1 LSAPLQKL
9 PIDDALPEL
18 LAAVRV
24 HRVAVLVA
32 PPGAGKTTRVPSAL
46 LDANLVGDGDIVV
59 LQPRRLAARLAAER
73 VAFERGVRIGDE
85 VGYEIRLDRKVSAA
99 TRIRFVTEGI
109 LTRRMLSDPTLRG
122 TTCVVIDE
130 FHERHLDGD
139 VALALLARLRATRPD
154 LNLIVMSATLDAEPV
169 AAFLQAPIV
178 RSMGRAFPL
187 TIEHADPRDDLTL
200 PIGKQVSGAV
210 RKLVRDKLDG
220 DVLVFLP
227 GAGEIRFC
235 TDDLAEAAAQHDLL
249 VVPLHG
255 ELTAEEQDRAIRPGP
270 ARNQG
275 TQRKVILA
283 TNVAETS
290 VTIDG
295 VVAVIDTGRA
305 RVARHSPWSGLPM
318 LQVEPISKASAA
330 QRAGRAGRTRPG
342 RVLRLFTQH
351 DHDGRRDFDAAE
363 IARAD
368 LAATALEMRAAG
380 LAGLNAL
387 TWFEAPPAAAVEA
400 AELLL
405 RRLGAVATDGALTA
419 LGRSMMRFAAH
430 PRLARLICE
439 AEPRGAGREACLI
452 AACASARELRLER
465 RAFRGGGAKLSS
477 PSDLIDDLDAML
489 DARASGMRSERIR
502 SAGLD
507 VPTAHTVHRVA
518 QQYERALDNS
528 ATSRRERKLSDDE
541 LDQVLQ
547 MAILAAY
554 PDRVGKRRA
563 PRSADFVFAGGG
575 GAALAPTSSV
585 IDAEYIVAVDT
596 AETGQRGAASKAQI
610 RRASAIDPS
619 WLIDLF
625 LDRIV
630 ERDDLLWN
638 AERSRV
644 ERVTQMMYDGLVI
657 DESRDVESARNA
669 GPRAAAVLAKQALAA
684 GIERFVDGDTLAQW
698 RARLATVARAMGD
711 DSLAASDEALAA
723 ILTTACEGLI
733 SFDELRKADLMALL
747 DASLGDKRTLV
758 ARLAPTHLDL
768 PRRRRVP
775 IHYEL
780 AQAPW
785 IAARMQDFFG
795 LARAPSVCDGRVPL
809 VLHLLAPNQRPV
821 QVTQDLPGFWIK
833 HYPGLR
839 NQLMRRYP
847 RHQWPEDPTQ
857 FIAGE

>member
-1 LSAPLQKL
+1 MLTL
-9 PIDDALPEL
+9 PIDDALPAL
-18 LAAVRV
+18 LDAVAA
-24 HRVAVLVA
+24 HGVAVLVA

-109 LTRRMLSDPTLRG
+109 LTRRLLSDPTLRG
-122 TTCVVIDE
+122 TSCVIIDE

-139 VALALLARLRATRPD
+139 VALALLARLRASRPE
-154 LNLIVMSATLDAEPV
+154 LRLIVMSATLDAEPV

-178 RSMGRAFPL
+178 RSMGRTFPL

-255 ELTAEEQDRAIRPGP
+255 ELTAEEQDRAIGP
-270 ARNQG
+270 AK
-275 TQRKVILA
+275 QRKVILA

-342 RVLRLFTQH
+342 RVLRLYTQH

-387 TWFEAPPAAAVEA
+387 TWFEPPPPAAVAA

-405 RRLGAVATDGALTA
+405 RRLGATDEQGHL
-419 LGRSMMRFAAH
+419 LPMGRAMLRFATH

-465 RAFRGGGAKLSS
+465 RAFRGGGAKLTS

-518 QQYERALDNS
+518 QQYERLLD
-528 ATSRRERKLSDDE
+528 TKQRDRKLSDDE
-541 LDQVLQ
+541 LDRVLQ

-575 GAALAPTSSV
+575 GATLAPTSSV

-596 AETGQRGAASKAQI
+596 AETGQRGTASKSQI
-610 RRASAIDPS
+610 RRASAIDPA

-630 ERDDLLWN
+630 ERDELSWN
-638 AERSRV
+638 SERNRV
-644 ERVTQMMYDGLVI
+644 ERVTQMMYEGLVI
-657 DESRDVESARNA
+657 DESRDLEAARNA
-669 GPRAAAVLAKQALAA
+669 GSPAAAILAKQALAA
-684 GIERFVDGDTLAQW
+684 GIERFVDAEALTQW
-698 RARLATVARAMGD
+698 RARLATVARATGD
-711 DSLAASDEALAA
+711 ESLAASDESLAA
-723 ILTTACEGLI
+723 ILTTACDGYI
-733 SFDELRKADLMALL
+733 SFDELRRADLMALL
-747 DASLGDKRTLV
+747 DASLGDKRALV
-758 ARLAPTHLDL
+758 ARLAPTHIDL
-768 PRRRRVP
+768 PRRRRVQ

-785 IAARMQDFFG
+785 LAARMQDFFG

-821 QVTQDLPGFWIK
+821 QVTQDLPGFWVK
-833 HYPGLR
+833 HYPALR

-847 RHQWPEDPTQ
+847 RHQWPPDPTQ
-857 FIAGE
+857 FIADD

>member
-1 LSAPLQKL
+1 MLTL
-9 PIDDALPEL
+9 PIDDALPAL
-18 LAAVRV
+18 LDAVAA
-24 HRVAVLVA
+24 HGVAVLVA

-122 TTCVVIDE
+122 TSCVIIDE

-139 VALALLARLRATRPD
+139 VALALLARLRASRPE
-154 LNLIVMSATLDAEPV
+154 LRLIVMSATLDAEPV

-178 RSMGRAFPL
+178 RSMGRTFPL

-255 ELTAEEQDRAIRPGP
+255 ELTAEEQDRAIGP
-270 ARNQG
+270 AK
-275 TQRKVILA
+275 QRKVILA

-342 RVLRLFTQH
+342 RVLRLYTQH

-387 TWFEAPPAAAVEA
+387 TWFEPPPPAAVAA

-405 RRLGAVATDGALTA
+405 RRLGATDEQGHL
-419 LGRSMMRFAAH
+419 LPMGRAMLRFATH

-465 RAFRGGGAKLSS
+465 RAFRGGGAKLTS

-518 QQYERALDNS
+518 QQYERLLD
-528 ATSRRERKLSDDE
+528 TKQRDRKLSDDE
-541 LDQVLQ
+541 LDRVLQ

-575 GAALAPTSSV
+575 GATLAPTSSV

-596 AETGQRGAASKAQI
+596 AETGQRGTASKSQI
-610 RRASAIDPS
+610 RRASAIDPA

-630 ERDDLLWN
+630 ERDELSWN
-638 AERSRV
+638 SERNRV
-644 ERVTQMMYDGLVI
+644 ERVTQMMYEGLVI
-657 DESRDVESARNA
+657 DESRDLEAARNA
-669 GPRAAAVLAKQALAA
+669 GSPAAAILAKQALAA
-684 GIERFVDGDTLAQW
+684 GIERFVDAEALTQW
-698 RARLATVARAMGD
+698 RARLATVARATGD
-711 DSLAASDEALAA
+711 ESLAASDESLAA
-723 ILTTACEGLI
+723 ILTTACDGYI
-733 SFDELRKADLMALL
+733 SFDELRRADLMALL
-747 DASLGDKRTLV
+747 DASLGDKRALV
-758 ARLAPTHLDL
+758 ARLAPTHIDL
-768 PRRRRVP
+768 PRRRRVQ

-785 IAARMQDFFG
+785 LAARMQDFFG

-821 QVTQDLPGFWIK
+821 QVTQDLPGFWVK
-833 HYPGLR
+833 HYPALR

-847 RHQWPEDPTQ
+847 RHQWPPDPTQ
-857 FIAGE
+857 FIADD

>member
-1 LSAPLQKL
+1 MIQL
-9 PIDDALPEL
+9 PIDDALPAL
-18 LAAVRV
+18 LNAVAQ
-24 HRVAVLVA
+24 HGVAVLVA

-73 VAFERGVRIGDE
+73 VAFERGVRLGDE
-85 VGYEIRLDRKVSAA
+85 VGYEIRLERKVSAA

-109 LTRRMLSDPTLRG
+109 LTRRLRSDPTLRG
-122 TTCVVIDE
+122 TRCVIIDE

-139 VALALLARLRATRPD
+139 VALALVARLRVSRPE
-154 LNLIVMSATLDAEPV
+154 LRLIVMSATLDAEPV

-178 RSMGRAFPL
+178 RSLGRTFPL

-255 ELTAEEQDRAIRPGP
+255 ELTAEEQDRAIGP
-270 ARNQG
+270 AK
-275 TQRKVILA
+275 QRKVILA

-342 RVLRLFTQH
+342 RVLRLYTQH

-387 TWFEAPPAAAVEA
+387 TWFEPPPPAAVAA

-405 RRLGAVATDGALTA
+405 RRLGATDEPGHL
-419 LGRSMMRFAAH
+419 LPMGRAMLRFATH

-465 RAFRGGGAKLSS
+465 RAFRGGGAKLTS

-518 QQYERALDNS
+518 QQYERLLD
-528 ATSRRERKLSDDE
+528 TTQRDRKLGDDE
-541 LDQVLQ
+541 LDRILQ

-575 GAALAPTSSV
+575 GATLAPTSSV

-596 AETGQRGAASKAQI
+596 AETGQRGTASKSQI
-610 RRASAIDPS
+610 RRASAIDPA

-630 ERDDLLWN
+630 ERDELSWN
-638 AERSRV
+638 SERNRV
-644 ERVTQMMYDGLVI
+644 ERVTQMMYEGLVI
-657 DESRDVESARNA
+657 DESRDLEAARNA
-669 GPRAAAVLAKQALAA
+669 GSPAAAILAKQALAA
-684 GIERFVDGDTLAQW
+684 GIERFVDAAALTQW
-698 RARLATVARAMGD
+698 RARLATVARATGD
-711 DSLAASDEALAA
+711 ETLAASDQSLAA
-723 ILTTACEGLI
+723 ILTTACDGYI
-733 SFDELRKADLMALL
+733 SFDELRRADVMALL
-747 DASLGDKRTLV
+747 DASLGAKRALV

-768 PRRRRVP
+768 PRRRHVP
-775 IHYEL
+775 IHYEM

-795 LARAPSVCDGRVPL
+795 LARAPSVCDGRMPL

-821 QVTQDLPGFWIK
+821 QVTQDLPGFWVK
-833 HYPGLR
+833 HYPALR

-847 RHQWPEDPTQ
+847 RHQWPPDPTQ
-857 FIAGE
+857 LIADD

>member
-1 LSAPLQKL
+1 MIKL
-9 PIDDALPEL
+9 PIDDALPAL
-18 LAAVRV
+18 LDAVAK
-24 HRVAVLVA
+24 HGVAVLVA

-109 LTRRMLSDPTLRG
+109 LTRRMLNDPTLRG
-122 TTCVVIDE
+122 TSCVIIDE

-139 VALALLARLRATRPD
+139 VALALLARLRASRPE
-154 LNLIVMSATLDAEPV
+154 LRLIVMSATLDAEPV

-178 RSMGRAFPL
+178 RSMGRTFPL

-235 TDDLAEAAAQHDLL
+235 TDDLADAAAQHDLL

-255 ELTAEEQDRAIRPGP
+255 ELTAEEQDRAIGP
-270 ARNQG
+270 AK
-275 TQRKVILA
+275 QRKVILA

-342 RVLRLFTQH
+342 RVLRLYTQH

-380 LAGLNAL
+380 LAGLTAL
-387 TWFEAPPAAAVEA
+387 TWFEPPPPAAVDA

-405 RRLGAVATDGALTA
+405 RRLGATDDKGGL
-419 LGRSMMRFAAH
+419 LPIGRAMLRFATH

-465 RAFRGGGAKLSS
+465 RAFRGGGAKLTS

-518 QQYERALDNS
+518 QQYERLLD
-528 ATSRRERKLSDDE
+528 TKQRDRKLSDDE
-541 LDQVLQ
+541 LDRVLQ

-575 GAALAPTSSV
+575 GATLAPTSSV

-596 AETGQRGAASKAQI
+596 AETGQRGTASKSQI

-630 ERDDLLWN
+630 ERDELVWN
-638 AERSRV
+638 SERSRV
-644 ERVTQMMYDGLVI
+644 ERVTQMMYEGLVI
-657 DESRDVESARNA
+657 DEARDLEAARNA
-669 GPRAAAVLAKQALAA
+669 GSPAAAVLAKQALAA
-684 GIERFVDGDTLAQW
+684 GIERFVDAEALKQW
-698 RARLATVARAMGD
+698 RARLATVARATGD
-711 DSLAASDEALAA
+711 ESLAASDDALAT
-723 ILTTACEGLI
+723 ILTTACDGYI
-733 SFDELRKADLMALL
+733 SFEELRRADLMALL
-747 DASLGDKRTLV
+747 DASLGDKRALV
-758 ARLAPTHLDL
+758 ARLAPTHIDL
-768 PRRRRVP
+768 PRRRRVQ

-795 LARAPSVCDGRVPL
+795 LARAPSVCDGRMPL

-821 QVTQDLPGFWIK
+821 QVTQDLPGFWVK
-833 HYPGLR
+833 HYPALR

-847 RHQWPEDPTQ
+847 RHQWPPDPTQ
-857 FIAGE
+857 FIADD